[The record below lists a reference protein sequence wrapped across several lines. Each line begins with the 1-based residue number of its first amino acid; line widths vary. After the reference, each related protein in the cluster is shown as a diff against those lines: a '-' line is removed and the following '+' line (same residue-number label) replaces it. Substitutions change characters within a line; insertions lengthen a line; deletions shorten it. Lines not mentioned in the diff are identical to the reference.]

1 MAALR
6 AEAQAI
12 VDECKAFV
20 RAMGRAE
27 ESLAKMG
34 TTLTPDERSDV
45 LRDVLAWL
53 ATDEVPSGYTK
64 EVARELIGQL
74 SAAGAYA
81 DYQGSTDS
89 YIQ

>member
-27 ESLAKMG
+27 AALGAMNK
-34 TTLTPDERSDV
+34 TLKEDERAEV
-45 LRDVLAWL
+45 LKEVLAWL
-53 ATDEVPSGYTK
+53 ATDEVPEGYTR

-74 SAAGAYA
+74 SAAGAYS
-81 DYQGSTDS
+81 DYQGTTD